1 MGSELIVS
9 GLSNLL
15 PAATGN
21 ATAALTNAAVPALS
35 NLVSTN
41 LSAAAAPSVAKY
53 YLDSQNMGTVDLL
66 GKPSVGDSVDLSNL
80 TGIEYIP
87 RTSRIPQGVDQKTGI
102 GHVDLAKTGTQ
113 SLLSP
118 AQEAFFKD
126 SQVRDSSGN
135 LLPVYHGTN
144 SEFTVFDNS
153 RTGQSNTIAPVG
165 FWFTPNEKGAQS
177 FANDVWY
184 GDNKPT
190 VMKTYLNMKNPKV
203 YAVADNSA
211 QIAPLEQELR
221 ELSSKRITE
230 YEKAISEGR
239 IKDLMKDSGSE
250 YAKTVSR
257 IRELENAI
265 DDLSYQDP
273 YEQFR
278 SDIYAVE
285 GKSPREANI
294 GGVGYGLE
302 NSLETVPKYVESL
315 KNQGHDGIIIR
326 GTNYDAGTLG
336 KNNDQYVV
344 FDSNQIKNVDNLNPT
359 DNPDIRYYLDGG
371 GGYGGFSNSV
381 ERVGSADVAKID
393 ENTLPQGW
401 DKLKKYLDTAD
412 KRVENAIGKPKSKI
426 TKQDL
431 IKYNEDYGYD
441 TEGTKYEL
449 WNGVKSAIDDEI
461 LDDLYMEGAS
471 SAADILATRRRD
483 DFAPIENVYMGAKG
497 RTGRL
502 DAELSDRLGIG
513 RSNTPML
520 DTTNKWNT
528 SAQGDYGGGVIGSDP
543 LWSTGETGVSNV
555 AHERLHS
562 IQEHARLQDYD
573 PAVSK
578 AFNEL
583 EDELIPLLHDKEQIV
598 KKYGSGN
605 ANYWLE
611 RNEQESRM
619 FQDYLEYKN
628 YTQRRIGGKRDYEYG
643 EEIIKPFDKFIEKLR
658 KLSKKGIALP
668 SLALLFGG
676 AALSNKEENEQ

>member
-9 GLSNLL
+9 GLNNLL
-15 PAATGN
+15 PAATGS
-21 ATAALTNAAVPALS
+21 ATTALTNAAVPALS

-41 LSAAAAPSVAKY
+41 LAAEVAPSVAKY

-66 GKPSVGDSVDLSNL
+66 GKPGVGDSVDLSNL
-80 TGIEYIP
+80 TGGEYIP
-87 RTSRIPQGVDQKTGI
+87 RTSRIPQGVDQKTGM
-102 GHVDLAKTGTQ
+102 GHVDLTKTGAQ

-118 AQEAFFKD
+118 AQEVFFKD

-203 YAVADNSA
+203 YTAVDNSA
-211 QIAPLEQELR
+211 QIAQLEEEYRALR
-221 ELSSKRITE
+221 NKLEDMSRYDAFNSPEYKRYRE
-230 YEKAISEGR
+230 VEKQ
-239 IKDLMKDSGSE
+239 
-250 YAKTVSR
+250 
-257 IRELENAI
+257 LEN
-265 DDLSYQDP
+265 LSFQDP

-278 SDIYAVE
+278 SDVFAIE

-294 GGVGYGLE
+294 GGVGMGLE

-471 SAADILATRRRD
+471 SAADILATRRRN